1 MDYIDYL
8 GIVAL
13 LKAVLLVKA
22 VLWPDELRGTVH
34 AHHPSTLDA
43 LTARNFASLM
53 TPYIRRFH
61 SLKQSRKRGP
71 DGMLNLMGNLFF
83 QSII

>member
-34 AHHPSTLDA
+34 AHHRQHLTHYSKKFRLIDDTLYKKISF
-43 LTARNFASLM
+43 TK
-53 TPYIRRFH
+53 TI
-61 SLKQSRKRGP
+61 KKRGP